1 MADFSGCCQIL
12 VLGRRFTLDMKQVSS
27 MLAKLAAAGVPDAS
41 LLRGILE
48 TLSPGQVLNASYSTS
63 SSNSNSNS
71 NNKETNKLTPD
82 AFAEVLRY
90 AQEPGAYLLP
100 SRADSS
106 AAFRAQVLTAFDF
119 FGIPAQLDA
128 GGLVSFR
135 KVRWT
140 LNRMAVTL
148 FAYMRSL
155 RVSVAP
161 LFTGPDAV
169 VAFMASSAYR
179 DMLWQFMA
187 MNDAGSF
194 ALADRA
200 IKENIEVWKRLRGV

>member
-48 TLSPGQVLNASYSTS
+48 ALGPGQVLDAS
-63 SSNSNSNS
+63 SSSKSS
-71 NNKETNKLTPD
+71 SGIHLTPD

-100 SRADSS
+100 PRADRSK
-106 AAFRAQVLTAFDF
+106 AFRAQVLTAFDF
-119 FGIPAQLDA
+119 FGVPAQLDA
-128 GGLVSFR
+128 CGLVSFR

-140 LNRMAVTL
+140 LNRLAVTL
-148 FAYMRSL
+148 FACMRSL

-161 LFTGPDAV
+161 RFTGPDAV

-187 MNDAGSF
+187 MNDAGAF

-200 IKENIEVWKRLRGV
+200 IKENIEVWKRLRGA